1 MSVEPE
7 EIPSD
12 PSAGADELY
21 EIEVLDG
28 EVVEHGRSLEP
39 VRLEDRSLIRSSAP
53 ALQTAVAV
61 ATGFVAGAATLA
73 LLQRYAG
80 RAAVEAELAADGLS
94 RRSERPGGRRG
105 SVTYLVHVRRVV
117 PPAE

>member
-7 EIPSD
+7 DIPSER
-12 PSAGADELY
+12 SAAADELY

-28 EVVEHGRSLEP
+28 EVVEHGSSLEP
-39 VRLEDRSLIRSSAP
+39 VHLVDRRLTRASTP

-80 RAAVEAELAADGLS
+80 RAAVESELAADGLS
-94 RRSERPGGRRG
+94 RRSERAGGRRG

-117 PPAE
+117 APPE